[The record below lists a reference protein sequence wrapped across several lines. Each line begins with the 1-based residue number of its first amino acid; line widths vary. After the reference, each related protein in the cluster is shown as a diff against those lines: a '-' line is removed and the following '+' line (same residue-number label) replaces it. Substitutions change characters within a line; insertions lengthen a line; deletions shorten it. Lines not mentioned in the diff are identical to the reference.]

1 MAKKRKRYRYIFCG
15 VVNPEDKLSNFRLI
29 AAGSAMAWLPF
40 ATCIRVEI
48 PENVELW
55 KYPTDSYSTSPTD
68 ISIKDLNPIVYN
80 RCLHCEDPKLTE
92 MWLEGKIQPYE
103 FYLYMK

>member
-1 MAKKRKRYRYIFCG
+1 MAKKRKRYRYIFSG
-15 VVNPEDKLSNFRLI
+15 DVNPEDKLSDFRLF

-55 KYPTDSYSTSPTD
+55 KYPTDSYSTALS
-68 ISIKDLNPIVYN
+68 SIAIKELNPIVYN
-80 RCLHCEDPKLTE
+80 RCLHCEDSELTE
-92 MWLEGKIQPYE
+92 SWLEGKIQLHD
-103 FYLYMK
+103 FL